1 MSKDNIACEQTVRKQ
16 NTPPST
22 SILSSEGGKTF
33 WLFLA
38 QTDRFSSVEGK
49 TVRKEVQKVL
59 WWKNKYI
66 QIAWKAKRNKCLN

>member
-1 MSKDNIACEQTVRKQ
+1 MPKDNIACEQTARKQ
-16 NTPPST
+16 NTPLHFYT
-22 SILSSEGGKTF
+22 VFRRGETF

-59 WWKNKYI
+59 WWKIKYS
-66 QIAWKAKRNKCLN
+66 QITWKAKLNKCLN